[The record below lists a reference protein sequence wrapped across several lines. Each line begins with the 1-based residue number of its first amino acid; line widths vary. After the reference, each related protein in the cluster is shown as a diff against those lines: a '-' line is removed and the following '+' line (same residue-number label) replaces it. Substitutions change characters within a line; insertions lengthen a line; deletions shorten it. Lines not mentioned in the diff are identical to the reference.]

1 MDEHSSETDLT
12 VPKLA
17 AGPRVSEEVKPQSA
31 AQNQAGGLES
41 VELTAADGIEVEPLT
56 QMQSELIELKMTD
69 GSGSI
74 IHTASESME
83 VTLADGSRSITQT
96 GSESIELPRTEGLE
110 SAEYPELPQVK
121 RAWLPPGNKSSAN
134 LPRLWYAVCTRP
146 RFEKK
151 TRIFLER
158 EEIPNWLPL
167 QRSQRQWSDRKRI
180 VDAPVF
186 NSYIFVHITENE
198 FHRTLNTYGVS
209 RFVYYNGKPAVVPDR
224 DIDFLR
230 RVFDEGYE
238 VEARSIAFQPGMR
251 VRITRGAFI
260 GREGILV
267 AEGNRQRFRVDL
279 KQIGQSLL
287 FDFTPDSLEP
297 IADDGGES
305 LTNKTSE

>member
-1 MDEHSSETDLT
+1 MDDHSGQKNDVGAPEGSLMPQASQGLNAAPTDEHRAVELSSIEPQQNDAVDVSDYPML
-12 VPKLA
+12 
-17 AGPRVSEEVKPQSA
+17 PRV
-31 AQNQAGGLES
+31 
-41 VELTAADGIEVEPLT
+41 
-56 QMQSELIELKMTD
+56 
-69 GSGSI
+69 
-74 IHTASESME
+74 
-83 VTLADGSRSITQT
+83 
-96 GSESIELPRTEGLE
+96 
-110 SAEYPELPQVK
+110 K
-121 RAWLPPGNKSSAN
+121 RPWPPPGYIAPSE

-151 TRIFLER
+151 TRVFLER

-180 VDAPVF
+180 IDAPVF

-198 FHRTLNTYGVS
+198 FYRTLNTYGVS

-238 VEARSIAFQPGMR
+238 VEARPIAFQPGMR
-251 VRITRGAFI
+251 VRITRGPFA

-279 KQIGQSLL
+279 KQIGHSIL
-287 FDFTPDSLEP
+287 FDFSPDALEP
-297 IADDGGES
+297 IELKTEES
-305 LTNKTSE
+305 MTGHELG

>member
-1 MDEHSSETDLT
+1 MDEHSGESDLT
-12 VPKLA
+12 ASDDSPKPSGAQEVHPTSTDDSSADGWVANEPICTESQESTDYPGL
-17 AGPRVSEEVKPQSA
+17 PRV
-31 AQNQAGGLES
+31 
-41 VELTAADGIEVEPLT
+41 
-56 QMQSELIELKMTD
+56 
-69 GSGSI
+69 
-74 IHTASESME
+74 
-83 VTLADGSRSITQT
+83 
-96 GSESIELPRTEGLE
+96 
-110 SAEYPELPQVK
+110 K
-121 RAWLPPGNKSSAN
+121 RPWPPPGYKAPSE

-167 QRSQRQWSDRKRI
+167 QRSQRQWSDRKRM

-198 FHRTLNTYGVS
+198 FYRTLNTYGVS

-238 VEARSIAFQPGMR
+238 VEARAIAFQAGMR
-251 VRITRGAFI
+251 VRITRGAFA

-279 KQIGQSLL
+279 KQIGQSIL
-287 FDFTPDSLEP
+287 FDFSPDALEP
-297 IADDGGES
+297 LDVRVE
-305 LTNKTSE
+305 TSVNSTPAE